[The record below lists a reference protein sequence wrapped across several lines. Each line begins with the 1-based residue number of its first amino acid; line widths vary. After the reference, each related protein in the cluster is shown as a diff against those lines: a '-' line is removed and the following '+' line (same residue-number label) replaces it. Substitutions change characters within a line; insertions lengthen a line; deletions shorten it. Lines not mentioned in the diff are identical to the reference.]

1 MRPLGLLG
9 IVLLVFSLGLI
20 VYSMSLAF
28 YADYNAAS
36 FQSSSCPPDLR
47 NTSQCRLQEWA
58 FGTLLLFWGGCALFL
73 LLGITCLKRA

>member
-9 IVLLVFSLGLI
+9 IVLLGFSLGLM
-20 VYSMSLAF
+20 VYSISLAF

-36 FQSSSCPPDLR
+36 FQSNSCPPDLR

-58 FGTLLLFWGGCALFL
+58 FGTLIMFWGGSALFL
-73 LLGITCLKRA
+73 LLGITCLKRT